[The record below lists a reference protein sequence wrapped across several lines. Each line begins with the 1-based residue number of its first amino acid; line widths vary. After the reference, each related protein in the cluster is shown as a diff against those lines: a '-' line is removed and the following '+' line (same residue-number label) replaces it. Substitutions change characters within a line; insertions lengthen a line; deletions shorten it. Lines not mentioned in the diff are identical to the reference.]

1 MTAAARR
8 MMLLRQR
15 RRAGRS
21 VVPVELDEADIEVLA
36 AAGLLD
42 PMVEHTREDIG
53 NAIRRLLATI
63 RCEA

>member
-1 MTAAARR
+1 MSAAARR

-42 PMVEHTREDIG
+42 PMVEHTREAIG
-53 NAIRRLLATI
+53 TAIKELLATI
-63 RCEA
+63 RRDA